1 LSPSIHQERRNK
13 NKQKPSP
20 KSDTQEAATA
30 PFQTIEEAWHAVSS
44 DASKRG
50 IKATINAIEVSQSK
64 IQHQVEKKE
73 KKNLHPSSV
82 YASVCVCVCVC
93 VCVSLSLSLSRSEVG
108 NRCNAYEIN
117 GLEGKRNEE
126 NGQAPQQASYV
137 ESAFV
142 KGAGGGQGVERPER
156 VVQKHG
162 AIAASRGH

>member
-1 LSPSIHQERRNK
+1 M
-13 NKQKPSP
+13 
-20 KSDTQEAATA
+20 
-30 PFQTIEEAWHAVSS
+30 
-44 DASKRG
+44 
-50 IKATINAIEVSQSK
+50 
-64 IQHQVEKKE
+64 
-73 KKNLHPSSV
+73 
-82 YASVCVCVCVC
+82 CVCVCVSL
-93 VCVSLSLSLSRSEVG
+93 SLSLSLSRSEVG

-126 NGQAPQQASYV
+126 NGQAPQQASHV